1 MEQLDLSYVD
11 EVLNRYKGRK
21 GTLIT
26 VLQQVQAHK
35 GYLEKEA
42 LERVARSMGVPTARI
57 YGVVTFYAQFR
68 LTPVGKHL
76 IRVCHGTACH
86 VQNADGLTEA
96 VEGELG
102 VKTGETTPDTL
113 FTIES
118 VACLGCCSLAPVIMV
133 GEKVYG
139 KLSTDKVRKVVKE
152 YKKMEKEA
160 VQ

>member
-1 MEQLDLSYVD
+1 MEQPDLSYVD
-11 EVLNRYKGRK
+11 EVLNRYKGHK

-102 VKTGETTPDTL
+102 LKTGETTPDML
-113 FTIES
+113 FTVES

-139 KLSTDKVRKVVKE
+139 KLSTDKVRKVIKE
-152 YKKMEKEA
+152 YKKMEKEV

>member
-1 MEQLDLSYVD
+1 MEQQDLSYVD
-11 EVLNRYKGRK
+11 EVLDNFQGRK

-35 GYLEKEA
+35 GFLEKEA
-42 LERVARSMGVPTARI
+42 LERVARRMRVPTARI

-68 LTPVGKHL
+68 LTPVGKNL

-96 VEGELG
+96 AEAELG
-102 VKTGETTPDTL
+102 IKTGGTTADLL

-118 VACLGCCSLAPVIMV
+118 VACLGCCSLAPMIMV
-133 GEKVYG
+133 GDKVFG
-139 KLSTDKVRKVVKE
+139 KLSTDKVRKVIKD
-152 YKKMEKEA
+152 YKKKEA
-160 VQ
+160 AQ

>member
-1 MEQLDLSYVD
+1 MEQPDLSYVD
-11 EVLNRYKGRK
+11 EVLNRYKGHK

-102 VKTGETTPDTL
+102 LKTGETTPDML
-113 FTIES
+113 FTVES

-139 KLSTDKVRKVVKE
+139 KLSTDKVRKVIKE
-152 YKKMEKEA
+152 YQKMEKEV

>member
-1 MEQLDLSYVD
+1 MEQPDLSYVD
-11 EVLNRYKGRK
+11 EVLNRYKGHK

-35 GYLEKEA
+35 EYLEKEA

-102 VKTGETTPDTL
+102 LKTGETTPDML
-113 FTIES
+113 FTVES

-139 KLSTDKVRKVVKE
+139 KLSTDKVRKVIKE
-152 YKKMEKEA
+152 YQKMEKEV

>member
-1 MEQLDLSYVD
+1 MEQPDLSYVD
-11 EVLNRYKGRK
+11 EVLNRYKGHK

-102 VKTGETTPDTL
+102 LKTGETTPDML
-113 FTIES
+113 FTVES

-139 KLSTDKVRKVVKE
+139 KLTTDKVRKVIKE
-152 YKKMEKEA
+152 YKKMEKEV

>member
-11 EVLNRYKGRK
+11 EVLNRYKGHK

-102 VKTGETTPDTL
+102 LKTGETTPDML
-113 FTIES
+113 FTVES

-139 KLSTDKVRKVVKE
+139 KLSTDKVRKVIKE
-152 YKKMEKEA
+152 YKKMEKEV

>member
-1 MEQLDLSYVD
+1 MEQPDLSYVD
-11 EVLNRYKGRK
+11 EVLNRYKGHK

-102 VKTGETTPDTL
+102 LKTGETTPDML
-113 FTIES
+113 FTVES

-139 KLSTDKVRKVVKE
+139 KLSTDKVRKVIKE
-152 YKKMEKEA
+152 YNKMEKEV